1 MPNARG
7 QYCLAEEVGHDFTIR
22 SRAPSS
28 LYNLLQPT
36 STPFNPEPELS
47 QQILA
52 WRVTLHRSLLLS
64 VHARSSPTFLTPR
77 RPRKRPPLRDSG
89 LQGSVRHLSFQDETH
104 VHAVRSVVSWSKEE
118 LKYLV
123 EFILFHGTG
132 QEWPTHKRTAFWE
145 EAGSFVRRRAR
156 TSNIRSGIVLS

>member
-22 SRAPSS
+22 SHAPQACTT
-28 LYNLLQPT
+28 YFNPLQPFQPRARAL
-36 STPFNPEPELS
+36 SADFGMACNTPQKSATKRP
-47 QQILA
+47 
-52 WRVTLHRSLLLS
+52 
-64 VHARSSPTFLTPR
+64 RSSPTFLTPR